1 VGSFEAR
8 KPEDDGGDS
17 PRMTTTTPSAATSF
31 IDIGE
36 RTNVT
41 GDSVMLGLGPSI
53 HGAAKEGG
61 SGMRGAA
68 PAEFFPVLPV
78 SSWILG
84 TLGLR
89 RGQASPR
96 MTVWGVS
103 RHASPRMTMGG
114 ARA

>member
-1 VGSFEAR
+1 
-8 KPEDDGGDS
+8 
-17 PRMTTTTPSAATSF
+17 MTTTTPSAATTF

-41 GDSVMLGLGPSI
+41 SLSVMLGLGPSI
-53 HGAAKEGG
+53 QRAAREDGLGICG
-61 SGMRGAA
+61 SVS
-68 PAEFFPVLPV
+68 AEFFRGLPV

-84 TLGLR
+84 T
-89 RGQASPR
+89 SPR

-103 RHASPRMTMGG
+103 GARLITLGG